1 MGRGDLGEFQVR
13 RARGGRVMASR
24 SYWSLVRENKDFRKL
39 WIASVISMMG
49 EWFNTIA
56 LFFLILEYTGSEFLL
71 GLLFTVRM
79 AGFAILQPVIGLMAD
94 RFHRK
99 SLMVISNLVQ
109 MVLALCFLFVNDSAD
124 IVWMIGLSGL
134 MMVLHGVYMTAERAS
149 LPNIVSEEDLSTAN
163 ALEAASWST
172 ALCMGAMLGGVVVSY
187 WGTDAAFII
196 DSLTFLVG
204 TLFLINLTLPQT
216 VEESMKGPWLSTAF
230 GNIKRGW
237 RRIRDQP
244 ALFRIV
250 FAKAS
255 WNIAGG
261 GLAGVFLVLLGA
273 DVKGYGAAFGFGLF
287 FFARGIGTGLGPII
301 ARTLFTNEQS
311 WPNLVGNLIV
321 ISGIFYLMIGATLDI
336 SLWLTVV
343 LVILAHSASGANW
356 VLSTILMQQW
366 VEDEVRGRVFSADM
380 LILSVAF
387 SLSTSAAGWLMEWT
401 FMSIQQGIL
410 MFSSV
415 MVLSGII
422 FSLWKPT
429 DGAIQAA

>member
-1 MGRGDLGEFQVR
+1 MV
-13 RARGGRVMASR
+13 SR
-24 SYWSLVRENKDFRKL
+24 SYVALVRENRDFRKL

-99 SLMVISNLVQ
+99 SLMVISNLIQ
-109 MVLALCFLFVNDSAD
+109 MVLALCFLFVNDSGD

-149 LPNIVSEEDLSTAN
+149 LPNIVSEEDLATAN

-187 WGTDAAFII
+187 WGTDAAFIV
-196 DSLTFLVG
+196 DSFTFLLG

-216 VEESMKGPWLSTAF
+216 VEESMKGPWFSTAF

-237 RRIRDQP
+237 RRIRSQP
-244 ALFRIV
+244 SLFRIV

-301 ARTLFTNEQS
+301 ARTLFTNERA
-311 WPNLVGNLIV
+311 WPGLVGNLIV
-321 ISGIFYLMIGATLDI
+321 ISGIFYLLIGATLDI
-336 SLWLTVV
+336 NLWLTVV

-356 VLSTILMQQW
+356 VLSTILVQQW

-387 SLSTSAAGWLMEWT
+387 SLSTTAAGWLMERT
-401 FMSIQQGIL
+401 SLSIQQGVLI
-410 MFSSV
+410 FSSV
-415 MVLSGII
+415 MILSGLI
-422 FSLWKPT
+422 FSLWKPE
-429 DGAIQAA
+429 DEFIQAA